1 MYAFTASIACGRGIA
16 ELAIINELNSHI
28 RRINTTPH
36 CWINFWH
43 AWIIINRVC
52 CDVMLGSGT
61 APGRTHVSL
70 CRSASLSLDTRSFCE
85 SLLFSPST
93 VSSAGRDSSKRVPV
107 VDWMDKCMQCSLCR
121 SSEHR
126 DRDPWPVQP
135 RASAC
140 CSIRAR
146 AKKREINA
154 CLLHVNI
161 PLTWSSYMFTI
172 IIIIIIKLWD
182 PDYEISPKNRCN
194 FNSI

>member
-1 MYAFTASIACGRGIA
+1 MQTVSCTCTCMHSHVGLLFRLEHVDVAQHSRASCPFLYTEIYFLRDKK
-16 ELAIINELNSHI
+16 
-28 RRINTTPH
+28 PPQW
-36 CWINFWH
+36 WIH
-43 AWIIINRVC
+43 LMH
-52 CDVMLGSGT
+52 VMSYIPWMCNVSVSGSTGA

-107 VDWMDKCMQCSLCR
+107 VDWIDKCMQCSLCCCR

-146 AKKREINA
+146 AKTKNA
-154 CLLHVNI
+154 RVTD
-161 PLTWSSYMFTI
+161 PPEYSSRVIF
-172 IIIIIIKLWD
+172 
-182 PDYEISPKNRCN
+182 
-194 FNSI
+194 